1 MLLLLPLLAGLL
13 SPISPAE
20 AKRVLDIT
28 EKNFGQRCG
37 VGTKTLALVLF
48 YSPAGTASP
57 AAGVEGLPHSSTPI
71 TFYGEVTEE
80 ALVKFL
86 RGAFACRVPV
96 KAGLTRSGE
105 SLYGG
110 ASLETATDDGGA
122 ADEGDSANPWTT
134 GATVVVNASSYAS
147 VILDNETN
155 AMLALYTPE
164 CGEPCARLRENCR
177 RLPARGPPRGV
188 RPARTYGG
196 DVDLHEI
203 VGFINDMTGSHRQP
217 DGKLEPGAG
226 RRPSG
231 PTLVLGR
238 NLQQLSEEVAQA
250 ASDLPH
256 SKRYVS
262 SISAAVTPANEGL
275 PIDRVLERENAAIDQ
290 LLNGGSGGG
299 IAAGAGQQDE
309 QAERDEGAQSCT
321 ISSPGVVDI
330 IVDHLQGERQ
340 SAEAAAV
347 AEKRRLMEEQQKA
360 ASRGGRVGC
369 QNRTKRPP
377 RLWNIERAP
386 AERQGDQQ
394 RFDPPEGT
402 FELSAASPKSPTT
415 WADVEGPL
423 QTTSSQVYIGRLGQ
437 QADVRAGIRCVAEN
451 DSAGGF
457 VQPVHEVDD
466 GARSVGQV
474 VHGRVGVR
482 ATPHAGS
489 CCPHGHLGQ
498 ASEVAA
504 GHRSRTAASLSGRQL
519 SLAGSSELVAT
530 VRAIAWVDGADFGA
544 GANYADEDAQ
554 VPVAARP
561 RPAGWRSSSTPSGRW
576 PADHSAKPAN
586 RERQAEAGASGP
598 PC

>member
-28 EKNFGQRCG
+28 EKNLASV

-48 YSPAGTASP
+48 YSPGCQP
-57 AAGVEGLPHSSTPI
+57 CVEVLSVMQRLALSHSVSHPDVKFGRIDIRQEPVLAMRFHADEVPVLKAFPHSSTPI

-86 RGAFACRVPV
+86 RGLRLQSAV

-164 CGEPCARLRENCR
+164 CGEPCAVYEKIADVFRHEGHHVVFGRADVTREPQ
-177 RLPARGPPRGV
+177 LARFFQAQRNPTLLWFPRGDKNNIV
-188 RPARTYGG
+188 RYGG

-226 RRPSG
+226 RVAQIERLLRDRAAD
-231 PTLVLGR
+231 LVLGR

-256 SKRYVS
+256 SKRYVFYYQRLLRQLMKGS
-262 SISAAVTPANEGL
+262 

-299 IAAGAGQQDE
+299 IGGGSKMSR
-309 QAERDEGAQSCT
+309 AERDEAHKLHNI
-321 ISSPGVVDI
+321 ISGVVDI

-347 AEKRRLMEEQQKA
+347 AEKRRLMEEQQK
-360 ASRGGRVGC
+360 
-369 QNRTKRPP
+369 
-377 RLWNIERAP
+377 RLHE
-386 AERQGDQQ
+386 
-394 RFDPPEGT
+394 EG
-402 FELSAASPKSPTT
+402 E
-415 WADVEGPL
+415 
-423 QTTSSQVYIGRLGQ
+423 
-437 QADVRAGIRCVAEN
+437 
-451 DSAGGF
+451 SAG
-457 VQPVHEVDD
+457 
-466 GARSVGQV
+466 
-474 VHGRVGVR
+474 
-482 ATPHAGS
+482 
-489 CCPHGHLGQ
+489 
-498 ASEVAA
+498 
-504 GHRSRTAASLSGRQL
+504 
-519 SLAGSSELVAT
+519 
-530 VRAIAWVDGADFGA
+530 
-544 GANYADEDAQ
+544 DEEEF
-554 VPVAARP
+554 
-561 RPAGWRSSSTPSGRW
+561 T
-576 PADHSAKPAN
+576 
-586 RERQAEAGASGP
+586 EQAEAVKATKEEL
-598 PC
+598 